1 MKLKVIIPNSGMDR
15 KTLDDREVMLS
26 AYAMQSTEI
35 SVDCIDHGPES
46 IENAYDEV
54 MACAH
59 ILPKGCSGRTRWL

>member
-35 SVDCIDHGPES
+35 
-46 IENAYDEV
+46 
-54 MACAH
+54 
-59 ILPKGCSGRTRWL
+59 

>member
-46 IENAYDEV
+46 IENVRIRQRD
-54 MACAH
+54 
-59 ILPKGCSGRTRWL
+59 